1 MKKLFILLAVA
12 MIGMSHNAQ
21 AQSLQQ
27 FHNAFMNYAANSWAN
42 YQNQMMQNAWQ
53 MQHYQQ
59 QMQQQWANGASWD
72 NVNNYNHTQSTYNQ
86 SNYNSTSTKSNSQN
100 NHSKDCLCL
109 HGKCNTCNGN
119 GWIWAIGSYK
129 KLDCPNCTD
138 GRCRRCNGTGRR

>member
-12 MIGMSHNAQ
+12 MLGMSHNAQ

-72 NVNNYNHTQSTYNQ
+72 NVNNYN
-86 SNYNSTSTKSNSQN
+86 NSTSTYQQN
-100 NHSKDCLCL
+100 NSTNSHKIKRSTFVTCDEC
-109 HGKCNTCNGN
+109 HGSGHYTRDMYMGGGVIKKVKFSCSNCNGL
-119 GWIWAIGSYK
+119 GKVY
-129 KLDCPNCTD
+129 
-138 GRCRRCNGTGRR
+138 R